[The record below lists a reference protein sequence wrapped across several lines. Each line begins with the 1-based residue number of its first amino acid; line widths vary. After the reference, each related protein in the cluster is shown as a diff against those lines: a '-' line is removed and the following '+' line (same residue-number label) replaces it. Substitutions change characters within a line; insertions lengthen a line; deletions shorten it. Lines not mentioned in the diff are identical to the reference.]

1 MTLRNGNVELELPPS
16 NLAHFLMSQHI
27 MYKSPVVM
35 KFFCAVPKLLANSSN
50 PQFTLF
56 YKQNPD
62 GSHNLSVRD
71 LLCSR
76 YPTTIVDVDQRDVTQ
91 SSSAVDHWRLSHEA
105 LMEELEE
112 LYQGREGNS
121 IG

>member
-1 MTLRNGNVELELPPS
+1 M
-16 NLAHFLMSQHI
+16 A
-27 MYKSPVVM
+27 Y
-35 KFFCAVPKLLANSSN
+35 
-50 PQFTLF
+50 FTPG
-56 YKQNPD
+56 QNPD

-71 LLCSR
+71 LLCTR

-121 IG
+121 VG